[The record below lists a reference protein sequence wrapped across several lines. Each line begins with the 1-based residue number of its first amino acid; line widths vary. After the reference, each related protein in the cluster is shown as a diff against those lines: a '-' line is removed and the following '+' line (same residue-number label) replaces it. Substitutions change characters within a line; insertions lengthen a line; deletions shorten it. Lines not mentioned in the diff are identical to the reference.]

1 MTGMNVGMDSRSFLK
16 LVVRR
21 DNLVAFSRA
30 PGLRDELARSVNRV
44 T

>member
-30 PGLRDELARSVNRV
+30 LGLRDELARSWIA
-44 T
+44 